1 MTKKA
6 ALVTGGAQGIGK
18 ATAQALALQGYDVAV
33 ADLDAEAGRDS
44 EFLFLSCDVSKE
56 ASARACVRA
65 ALKRFGR
72 LDALVNNAGLA
83 DPVDPP
89 VDKLSLAAWNRRIAV
104 NLTGAF
110 LMSKHCVPPLRD
122 ARGAIVNIASTRAL
136 QSEPNTEAYSASKGG
151 LVALTHA
158 LAISLG
164 PRVRVNCVSP
174 GWIDVSAW
182 KKRRL
187 RREARL
193 SRRDHAQHPVG
204 RVGRPEDIGELV
216 AFLLS
221 DAAGF
226 ITGQNFVADG
236 GMTKKMIYV

>member
-1 MTKKA
+1 MAKKA

-18 ATAQALALQGYDVAV
+18 ATAQALALQGYDVVV
-33 ADLDAEAGRDS
+33 ADVDAQAGRES
-44 EFLFLSCDVSKE
+44 EYPFLRCDVSRE

-89 VDKLSLAAWNRRIAV
+89 VEKLSLAAWNRRIAV

-110 LMSKHCVPPLRD
+110 LMSKHCVPHLRK

-151 LVALTHA
+151 LVALTCA

-164 PRVRVNCVSP
+164 PEVRVNCVSP

-182 KKRRL
+182 KKRGV
-187 RREARL
+187 RRKARL
-193 SRRDHAQHPVG
+193 SRGDHAQHPVG
-204 RVGRPEDIGELV
+204 RVGRPEDVAELV

-226 ITGQNFVADG
+226 VTGQNFVCDG
-236 GMTKKMIYV
+236 GMTKKMIYR